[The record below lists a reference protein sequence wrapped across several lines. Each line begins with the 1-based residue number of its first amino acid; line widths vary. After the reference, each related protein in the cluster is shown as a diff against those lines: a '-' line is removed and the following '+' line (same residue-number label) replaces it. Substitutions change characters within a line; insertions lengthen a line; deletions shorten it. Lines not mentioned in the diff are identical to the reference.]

1 MQVPQPSRPRR
12 HEHVDDDR
20 PVGREQELTRVVEAR
35 DQRLRGRVRRR
46 GEDAR
51 QQHCDEDPA
60 QQEFDPAGRYRN
72 SMTDKIPVAKFSVM
86 LVAVVAVTGCSSA
99 KQQSAAPTTAQATKP
114 TRRTPAPARTQL
126 VRPHNGAVPIL
137 MYHVVGTAPP
147 GTAYPALYV
156 SRSDFAAQ
164 LTWLRAHGYHT
175 VSLRRVYDYWKHGYA
190 LPRKPVVLTFD
201 DGYREDF
208 TNVRPLLA
216 RRHWPG
222 VLNLAVRNLLDDKLT
237 VPQIRLMIRQ
247 GWEIDAHTINH
258 LDLTTL
264 SSSDLRHEVA
274 GSRTWIRRRFHV
286 PVAFFC
292 YPSGRYDARRPGN
305 RT

>member
-1 MQVPQPSRPRR
+1 
-12 HEHVDDDR
+12 
-20 PVGREQELTRVVEAR
+20 
-35 DQRLRGRVRRR
+35 
-46 GEDAR
+46 
-51 QQHCDEDPA
+51 
-60 QQEFDPAGRYRN
+60 
-72 SMTDKIPVAKFSVM
+72 MTDKIP
-86 LVAVVAVTGCSSA
+86 LVARLAVLLTALALALTGCSSGE
-99 KQQSAAPTTAQATKP
+99 KQSA
-114 TRRTPAPARTQL
+114 PAPKTTKSAPRPPAP
-126 VRPHNGAVPIL
+126 VKPRIVHPHNRAVPIL
-137 MYHVVGTAPP
+137 MYHVVGTAPADAP
-147 GTAYPALYV
+147 YPSLYV
-156 SRSDFAAQ
+156 TRADFAGQ
-164 LTWLRAHGYHT
+164 LRWLRAHRYHA

-190 LPRKPVVLTFD
+190 LPPRPVVLTFD

-264 SSSDLRHEVA
+264 GSAELRREVA

-292 YPSGRYDARRPGN
+292 YPSGRYDARVIAAVRAAGFLGATIEGFSRASPRDGLLTLPRIRVDGSDGVPGLAAKLGAY
-305 RT
+305 R